1 VADRQ
6 RTHSRPGTRTK
17 RTQAALDPLDLKI
30 LAALQANAR
39 TPSAALAR
47 RTGLS
52 PAGLQ
57 KRLHRLEVRG
67 VIERY
72 TTVVNREAVG
82 LDLLC
87 FVHVRLAHHRATD
100 LRRFPERIARIPEVM
115 ECHFLTG
122 EADYLL
128 KVVVANHA
136 ALEQFLFEK
145 LMKVEGVDRIRTSI
159 VLKDI
164 KSSTILPLSSLA

>member
-1 VADRQ
+1 MAERQ
-6 RTHSRPGTRTK
+6 RTHGRSGTRTK

-30 LAALQANAR
+30 LAALQVNAR

-57 KRLHRLEVRG
+57 KRLRRLEVRG

-72 TTVVNREAVG
+72 TTIVNREAAG

-100 LRRFPERIARIPEVM
+100 LRRFPERIARIPEIGRAHV
-115 ECHFLTG
+115 
-122 EADYLL
+122 
-128 KVVVANHA
+128 
-136 ALEQFLFEK
+136 
-145 LMKVEGVDRIRTSI
+145 
-159 VLKDI
+159 
-164 KSSTILPLSSLA
+164 